1 LDAAPVTDHQEHTKS
16 LYWAGVA
23 VGPLTW
29 GINLQGVY
37 ALAHFTCERSRLD
50 GAILSAILV
59 IIALAGTVTSARAVF
74 RDLRTGW
81 SDAQGG
87 GPRTFMAWLG
97 VGTGLLFA
105 LVIANQLAASLMISP
120 CLR

>member
-1 LDAAPVTDHQEHTKS
+1 MTETEEHTRL

-23 VGPLTW
+23 LGPLAW

-37 ALAHFTCERSRLD
+37 ALAHFSCETTRLS
-50 GAILSAILV
+50 GTIMSSVLAV
-59 IIALAGTVTSARAVF
+59 VALAGTAISARAV
-74 RDLRTGW
+74 RRGVAAQW
-81 SDAQGG
+81 SDTQGG

-97 VGTGLLFA
+97 VGSGVLFA

>member
-1 LDAAPVTDHQEHTKS
+1 MTEAVGRSRL

-23 VGPLTW
+23 LGPLAW

-37 ALAHFTCERSRLD
+37 VLAHFSCENTRMS
-50 GAILSAILV
+50 GAIMSAVLAIV
-59 IIALAGTVTSARAVF
+59 ALLGTAISARAVQ
-74 RDLRTGW
+74 RTAGAEW
-81 SDAQGG
+81 ADPQGG

-97 VGTGLLFA
+97 VGSGVLFA

>member
-1 LDAAPVTDHQEHTKS
+1 MTVNAEHGRL

-23 VGPLTW
+23 LGPLAW
-29 GINLQGVY
+29 ALNLQGIY
-37 ALAHFTCERSRLD
+37 ALAHFSCETTRLS
-50 GAILSAILV
+50 GAILSAVLAV
-59 IIALAGTVTSARAVF
+59 VALAGTAISARAV
-74 RDLRTGW
+74 RRNAGAEW
-81 SDAQGG
+81 KDAEGG

-97 VGTGLLFA
+97 VGSGVLFA

>member
-1 LDAAPVTDHQEHTKS
+1 MTAAERHPKL

-23 VGPLTW
+23 LGPLAW

-37 ALAHFTCERSRLD
+37 ALAHFSCETTKLTGTIMSVAL
-50 GAILSAILV
+50 AIV
-59 IIALAGTVTSARAVF
+59 ALAGTAISARAV
-74 RDLRTGW
+74 RRGVGAEW
-81 SDAQGG
+81 ADAQGG

-97 VGTGLLFA
+97 VGSGVLFA
-105 LVIANQLAASLMISP
+105 LVIANQLAASLVISP

>member
-1 LDAAPVTDHQEHTKS
+1 MTTGDGHTRL

-23 VGPLTW
+23 LGPLAW

-37 ALAHFTCERSRLD
+37 TFAHFSCEKTRLS
-50 GAILSAILV
+50 GAILSIVLAIV
-59 IIALAGTVTSARAVF
+59 ALAGTTVSARAV
-74 RDLRTGW
+74 RRSAGAEW
-81 SDAQGG
+81 ADAQGG

-97 VGTGLLFA
+97 VGTGVLFA
-105 LVIANQLAASLMISP
+105 LVIANQLAASLIISP

>member
-1 LDAAPVTDHQEHTKS
+1 MTVDDTRARL

-23 VGPLTW
+23 LGPLAW

-37 ALAHFTCERSRLD
+37 AFAHFSCETTRVSGTIMSAVL
-50 GAILSAILV
+50 AIVALIGTAI
-59 IIALAGTVTSARAVF
+59 SARAV
-74 RDLRTGW
+74 RRAAGAEW
-81 SDAQGG
+81 ADAQGG
-87 GPRTFMAWLG
+87 GPRSFMAWLG
-97 VGTGLLFA
+97 VGSGVLFA

>member
-1 LDAAPVTDHQEHTKS
+1 LA
-16 LYWAGVA
+16 
-23 VGPLTW
+23 W

-37 ALAHFTCERSRLD
+37 ALAHFSCETTRLS
-50 GAILSAILV
+50 GTIMSAALAIV
-59 IIALAGTVTSARAVF
+59 ALAGTAISARAV
-74 RDLRTGW
+74 RRGAGAEWIDP
-81 SDAQGG
+81 QGG

-97 VGTGLLFA
+97 VGSGVLFA

>member
-1 LDAAPVTDHQEHTKS
+1 MTASHRHPRL

-23 VGPLTW
+23 LGPLAW

-37 ALAHFTCERSRLD
+37 ALAHFSCEKTRTSS
-50 GAILSAILV
+50 AILSGIL
-59 IIALAGTVTSARAVF
+59 IIVALAGTAISARAI
-74 RDLRTGW
+74 RGGPGAEWL
-81 SDAQGG
+81 DAQGG

-97 VGTGLLFA
+97 VGTGALFA
-105 LVIANQLAASLMISP
+105 LVIANQLAASLVIAP

>member
-1 LDAAPVTDHQEHTKS
+1 MTPAERQTKL

-23 VGPLTW
+23 LGPIAW
-29 GINLQGVY
+29 GINLQGIY
-37 ALAHFTCERSRLD
+37 ALAHFSCETTK
-50 GAILSAILV
+50 LSGTIMSAALALV
-59 IIALAGTVTSARAVF
+59 ALAGTAISARAV
-74 RDLRTGW
+74 RRGAGAEWT
-81 SDAQGG
+81 DAEGG

>member
-1 LDAAPVTDHQEHTKS
+1 MTTAERQTKL

-23 VGPLTW
+23 LGPIAW
-29 GINLQGVY
+29 GINLQGIY
-37 ALAHFTCERSRLD
+37 ALAHFSCETTK
-50 GAILSAILV
+50 LSGTIMSAALALV
-59 IIALAGTVTSARAVF
+59 ALAGTAISARAV
-74 RDLRTGW
+74 RRGAGAEWT
-81 SDAQGG
+81 DAEGG

>member
-1 LDAAPVTDHQEHTKS
+1 MTEADGHSRL

-23 VGPLTW
+23 LGPIAW
-29 GINLQGVY
+29 AINLQGVY
-37 ALAHFTCERSRLD
+37 VIEHFSCEKTRTS
-50 GAILSAILV
+50 GAIVSAILAIV
-59 IIALAGTVTSARAVF
+59 SLAGALISARAV
-74 RDLRTGW
+74 RRSAEAGW
-81 SDAQGG
+81 TDARGG

-97 VGTGLLFA
+97 VGSGVLFA

>member
-1 LDAAPVTDHQEHTKS
+1 MTAAERHTRL

-23 VGPLTW
+23 LGPLAW

-37 ALAHFTCERSRLD
+37 ALAHFSCETTKLT
-50 GAILSAILV
+50 GTIMSAVLV
-59 IIALAGTVTSARAVF
+59 VVALAGTVISARAV
-74 RDLRTGW
+74 RRGAGAEWT
-81 SDAQGG
+81 DAQGG

-97 VGTGLLFA
+97 VSSGVLFA
-105 LVIANQLAASLMISP
+105 LVIVNQLAASLMISP

>member
-1 LDAAPVTDHQEHTKS
+1 M
-16 LYWAGVA
+16 YWAGVA
-23 VGPLTW
+23 LGPLAW

-37 ALAHFTCERSRLD
+37 IFAHFSCETTRTS
-50 GAILSAILV
+50 GAIMSVVLA
-59 IIALAGTVTSARAVF
+59 IIALAGTAISARAV
-74 RDLRTGW
+74 RRNAGVEWT
-81 SDAQGG
+81 DAQGG

-97 VGTGLLFA
+97 VGSGVLFA

>member
-1 LDAAPVTDHQEHTKS
+1 MTEADGRTRL

-23 VGPLTW
+23 LGPVAW

-37 ALAHFTCERSRLD
+37 AFAHYSCEKTQLSGTLMSIVLA
-50 GAILSAILV
+50 IV
-59 IIALAGTVTSARAVF
+59 ALAGTAISARAV
-74 RDLRTGW
+74 RRSAGAEW
-81 SDAQGG
+81 ADAQGG

-97 VGTGLLFA
+97 VGSGVLFA

>member
-1 LDAAPVTDHQEHTKS
+1 MIARDRPRRL

-23 VGPLTW
+23 LGPLAW

-37 ALAHFTCERSRLD
+37 VIAHFSCERTQLS
-50 GAILSAILV
+50 GTILSAIL
-59 IIALAGTVTSARAVF
+59 ALVAFAGTAISARAVH
-74 RDLRTGW
+74 RSAGAEW
-81 SDAQGG
+81 SDAEGG

-97 VGTGLLFA
+97 VGTGVLFA
-105 LVIANQLAASLMISP
+105 LVITNQLAASLMISP